1 MIIYNTRE
9 AAEEAKRTNPTYSS
23 ADMIVK
29 VEGGFTVMPAR
40 EYIDWLLRQR
50 GR

>member
-23 ADMIVK
+23 ADMIVRG
-29 VEGGFTVMPAR
+29 VEGGFAIMSVR
-40 EYIDWLLRQR
+40 DYINWLLKQ
-50 GR
+50 